1 MFDLT
6 ENRQPFRAKLL
17 YFGQKYKM
25 KRPLFILSLALGS
38 LYLQGQGVKISSNPG
53 NPDPSAV
60 LDAEAT
66 DKGVLVPRVD
76 LQNATDGQTI
86 INPATGLMVFNT
98 GQSLAP
104 AGFYY
109 NAGTPQN
116 PTWALMLPNP
126 ANTDLDMGNFNIV
139 NLAPPVNPND
149 AVNKDYVDQAL
160 VSGSGGGGTC
170 ACPTMIS
177 DMSSS
182 LFTLIQALDYCRNLT
197 EGGHSDWRLPTM
209 EEVIRLRGMG
219 GVNISN
225 PNAVEWCW
233 AMATGGGSTLPFTR
247 YRFIDFAQSGLSST
261 GTSQVRCVR

>member
-1 MFDLT
+1 MRTLSVII
-6 ENRQPFRAKLL
+6 
-17 YFGQKYKM
+17 G
-25 KRPLFILSLALGS
+25 LSLVGVLTA
-38 LYLQGQGVKISSNPG
+38 QGVKISSTPG

-66 DKGVLVPRVD
+66 DKGVLVPRID

-149 AVNKDYVDQAL
+149 AVNKDYVDQAV
-160 VSGSGGGGTC
+160 VSGSGGGGSC
-170 ACPTMIS
+170 ACPGEVSSESVSTMNFGAAIAHCR
-177 DMSSS
+177 S
-182 LFTLIQALDYCRNLT
+182 LN
-197 EGGHSDWRLPTM
+197 EGGHTDWRLPSL
-209 EEVIRLRGMG
+209 EELIKLASNGS
-219 GVNISN
+219 VNV
-225 PNAVEWCW
+225 P
-233 AMATGGGSTLPFTR
+233 G
-247 YRFIDFAQSGLSST
+247 GLSNNFLWTITTNPYYSSGYYYMISLGNGST
-261 GTSQVRCVR
+261 GTSSTGSNRNVRCVR